1 MISNTNEVP
10 RYSQVVALF
19 ESSVDFRMSVVNP
32 FRNILKIETSSPAEG
47 NMDINLCDTYG
58 KVIIQKSVHTYGG
71 AMNITLDETSRLS
84 AGIYILRILYNG
96 KIVQQKLYKL

>member
-1 MISNTNEVP
+1 
-10 RYSQVVALF
+10 
-19 ESSVDFRMSVVNP
+19 
-32 FRNILKIETSSPAEG
+32 
-47 NMDINLCDTYG
+47 MDINLCDTYG